1 MSTFSSG
8 ADSVLDAVST
18 STALRPFR
26 VLILSTGLG
35 TGGAERMLVKLVAAL
50 RPHGCEFVV
59 VSLLD
64 SGTQAET
71 LRALGATV
79 HELRLKQLRGIAV
92 LPCRL
97 RRIVRQASPDVI
109 QGWMYHG
116 NLVACAARWMA
127 GSGCRL
133 FWGVRQTFYGMKL
146 ERPLT
151 RLVIRANA
159 RLSGLPEAVIY
170 NSALSLRQHQE
181 AGFSPDR
188 GIVIPNGFDMS
199 RFRPSDD
206 VRVATRTR
214 LGLPQQA
221 EIVGLVARDHPMKD
235 HAGFLRA
242 AARVAQSRPA
252 TLFVLAGTGVNES
265 NTRIMSL
272 VADVGLGQRVR
283 LLGEVVDVER
293 LMPAFDVAVLSSSWG
308 EGFPNVLGEAL
319 ACAVPCV
326 STDVGD
332 AGAIIGDAGRLV
344 PRSDSKRLAEAII
357 EILDLGATGRRA
369 LGEAGR
375 RRMQSGFS
383 LESVAGQYLRLYRE
397 GYRPESASCVG

>member
-1 MSTFSSG
+1 
-8 ADSVLDAVST
+8 
-18 STALRPFR
+18 
-26 VLILSTGLG
+26 
-35 TGGAERMLVKLVAAL
+35 MLVKLVAAL
-50 RPHGCEFVV
+50 SSHGCEFVV

-64 SGTQAET
+64 SGTQADS
-71 LRALGATV
+71 LRALGAEV
-79 HELRLKQLRGIAV
+79 HELKLRQLREITA
-92 LPCRL
+92 LPFRL

-116 NLVACAARWMA
+116 NLVACAARRMA
-127 GSGCRL
+127 GPRCRL
-133 FWGVRQTFYGMKL
+133 YWGVRQTFYGMSM

-170 NSALSLRQHQE
+170 NSALSRRQHEE
-181 AGFSPDR
+181 AGFRSSR
-188 GIVIPNGFDMS
+188 GIVIPNGFDTA
-199 RFRPSDD
+199 RFRPNED
-206 VRVATRTR
+206 VRAATRAR
-214 LGLPQQA
+214 LGLPQKA
-221 EIVGLVARDHPMKD
+221 EVVGLVARDHPMKD

-242 AARVAQSRPA
+242 AAGVAQSRPA
-252 TLFVLAGTGVNES
+252 ALFVLAGTGVNES
-265 NTRIMSL
+265 NARIMSL

-283 LLGEVVDVER
+283 LLGEVGDVES

-332 AGAIIGDAGRLV
+332 AASIVGDAGRIV
-344 PRSDSKRLAEAII
+344 PKSDSKRLAAAIV
-357 EILDLGATGRRA
+357 EILELDENGRRA

-375 RRMQSGFS
+375 RRMESDFS
-383 LESVAGQYLRLYRE
+383 IESVAGKYLRLYRV
-397 GYRPESASCVG
+397 GRGPEFASCAG